1 MSFDAFLHLILR
13 RGTRSIREGSERLN
27 DEEPYQPNTSKLGSR
42 LVDVFLR
49 TYDLGFTAFGG
60 PPVHFQ
66 IFHRRFVDG
75 LGKTP
80 WIDEETVR
88 AYGLSACLILA
99 YSEHDLHD
107 SIKIFLRSRKPS
119 QAQRRL
125 KCYSI

>member
-1 MSFDAFLHLILR
+1 MSFDAFVHSILHR
-13 RGTRSIREGSERLN
+13 ETRSIRAESVRL
-27 DEEPYQPNTSKLGSR
+27 DDGAPYQPNTSKLATR

-88 AYGLSACLILA
+88 TYTLSSGTILA
-99 YSEHDLHD
+99 H
-107 SIKIFLRSRKPS
+107 IVI
-119 QAQRRL
+119 
-125 KCYSI
+125 